1 MTEIQGTFGDDTLLG
16 TVDDDVIYA
25 RRGNDTVS
33 GGAGNDVL
41 IGGDD
46 IDYGENTDNDSISGG
61 IGDDEIY
68 AGFGDDF
75 IDGGLGNDYIVAGL
89 GNDTI
94 LGGEGND
101 VISSGQHYSSFPSET
116 PNSNFRN
123 VIDGG
128 VGNDTIHIGDFT
140 PDSKSENQILF
151 GRGDGA
157 DLVDMLPALITAES
171 ADTITIVFKSGLNPE
186 DVELAIVPSQQLFA
200 DQDDIV
206 FRVIDTGE
214 TLTLDADFGVFPEI
228 INVRF
233 EDGGIID
240 FGELDFEEIIDKTS
254 NDQTVNL
261 GDLLQGIVNPIQGT
275 NNADNLSGTESND
288 VFISG
293 GLSQG
298 VESIRGNGG
307 SDTLVLNN
315 DDAHAENNANNS
327 NGHYRIRDFVIDDT
341 STNDQADVLD
351 IGSFLLGSNL
361 DASNIGNY
369 LHVVSGS
376 FSHNRSSIFV
386 DREGQFTDQDRANL
400 TNGGSKGGN
409 GSDLFLEFQGQTA
422 NNNLEELTGFKDN
435 TVEQFQALI
444 DLGFLDLSNA
454 NNHSVIGTPSGDGV
468 NSGSGLMGR
477 EGEDDDIYSGG
488 VGDGEVENVQGV
500 GLDALQTNAQDARGT
515 HENNINRSG
524 NDRLIIDGDD
534 AFANNASNGNGHIR
548 VRGFTVD
555 DVTSNEN
562 ADSLVI
568 GDLLRHDDNVAGFL
582 GTAEDATRFL
592 HFEQL
597 SGNIVH
603 LYIDRDGGFV
613 DEESRVIADQG
624 GAIAAE
630 ANYLIE
636 FRTLTNSDDFN
647 FTPNGSTL
655 NSSAQIQALVD
666 LGFLELG
673 IDKPSVNDSEI
684 IITGT
689 DNGDTLIG
697 SDRDDR
703 ILSGGL
709 SSKGESIY
717 GNGGADT
724 LVLDADDAFS
734 HNSAGNGNAHIRIK
748 DFTIGDTS
756 TNAEADTLEIG
767 SFLSGADINFG
778 NIGNYLHIESGAWG
792 PHKSVIFI
800 DKDGKFTADTIFS
813 LERGLDNTNSGA
825 DIFLEFQ
832 GQETNNNFET
842 ITGFADNSLEQFQSL
857 VELGFL
863 DFGSLNRA
871 QNYELTITVSDDEF
885 QPDPSTLI
893 SKSDE
898 DTDLP
903 ELPIVDLE
911 PMTGPV
917 LDFDDIISPIIETPI
932 DAIPIDPPIVGFPG
946 DAGLIPPVMWPPVV
960 DPVPPVIELPVDPLL
975 PIIDPVVDFI

>member
-1 MTEIQGTFGDDTLLG
+1 
-16 TVDDDVIYA
+16 
-25 RRGNDTVS
+25 
-33 GGAGNDVL
+33 
-41 IGGDD
+41 
-46 IDYGENTDNDSISGG
+46 
-61 IGDDEIY
+61 
-68 AGFGDDF
+68 
-75 IDGGLGNDYIVAGL
+75 
-89 GNDTI
+89 
-94 LGGEGND
+94 
-101 VISSGQHYSSFPSET
+101 
-116 PNSNFRN
+116 
-123 VIDGG
+123 
-128 VGNDTIHIGDFT
+128 
-140 PDSKSENQILF
+140 
-151 GRGDGA
+151 
-157 DLVDMLPALITAES
+157 
-171 ADTITIVFKSGLNPE
+171 
-186 DVELAIVPSQQLFA
+186 
-200 DQDDIV
+200 
-206 FRVIDTGE
+206 
-214 TLTLDADFGVFPEI
+214 
-228 INVRF
+228 
-233 EDGGIID
+233 
-240 FGELDFEEIIDKTS
+240 
-254 NDQTVNL
+254 
-261 GDLLQGIVNPIQGT
+261 
-275 NNADNLSGTESND
+275 
-288 VFISG
+288 
-293 GLSQG
+293 
-298 VESIRGNGG
+298 
-307 SDTLVLNN
+307 
-315 DDAHAENNANNS
+315 
-327 NGHYRIRDFVIDDT
+327 
-341 STNDQADVLD
+341 
-351 IGSFLLGSNL
+351 
-361 DASNIGNY
+361 
-369 LHVVSGS
+369 
-376 FSHNRSSIFV
+376 
-386 DREGQFTDQDRANL
+386 
-400 TNGGSKGGN
+400 
-409 GSDLFLEFQGQTA
+409 
-422 NNNLEELTGFKDN
+422 
-435 TVEQFQALI
+435 
-444 DLGFLDLSNA
+444 
-454 NNHSVIGTPSGDGV
+454 
-468 NSGSGLMGR
+468 MGR

-568 GDLLRHDDNVAGFL
+568 GDLLRHDDNAAGFL

-613 DEESRVIADQG
+613 DEESRVIAGQG

-636 FRTLTNSDDFN
+636 FRTLTNSDDFD
-647 FTPNGSTL
+647 FSPNGSTL

-666 LGFLELG
+666 LVFLELG
-673 IDKPSVNDSEI
+673 IDKPLVNDSEI

-697 SDRDDR
+697 SDRGDR

-734 HNSAGNGNAHIRIK
+734 HDSAGNGNAHIRIK
-748 DFTIGDTS
+748 DFTIGDTN

-792 PHKSVIFI
+792 PHKSVVFI

-871 QNYELTITVSDDEF
+871 QNYGLTITVSDDES
-885 QPDPSTLI
+885 QPDPSMLI

-903 ELPIVDLE
+903 ELPIVDSE
-911 PMTGPV
+911 PMTGPI

-932 DAIPIDPPIVGFPG
+932 DAIPIDPPIAGFPG
-946 DAGLIPPVMWPPVV
+946 DADLIPPIMWPPVV
-960 DPVPPVIELPVDPLL
+960 DPEPPVIELPVDPLL